1 MTTFFIGDELE
12 CYSTY
17 TPNVYEDNSLRL
29 DGFSR
34 GCVNIPESDQSQ
46 YVSAPLTD
54 SVTGAPTATNDVLW
68 THFRR
73 QTGDRYWDN
82 RPGATWYNDQDVA
95 VVREIRNP
103 GQNFSGLMQM
113 WNGTAWTNVSTPFD
127 AQYGQVA
134 TWDFRI
140 KIGTEGLIEVFKDG
154 ILISRWEG
162 DTTVVGN
169 IASFRMNAIANFNRF
184 HQLILADYSTI
195 NHTIRRRNPTGN
207 GSETGWVGDYT
218 QVDDDPQSVIGS
230 DVIYTSQS
238 GTMATFTGN
247 TMSATVAG
255 HVIKAVAVAEFSKND
270 GTGQFPQN
278 VRPVLSVNGTE
289 YEGPVDAPIGAGW
302 KGGVAFWENNPATG
316 AAWASI
322 SDVNAT
328 QFGVVAKD

>member
-17 TPNVYEDNSLRL
+17 TPNVYEDGNLAI
-29 DGFSR
+29 GGYSR
-34 GCVNIPESDQSQ
+34 GCIFIPDADQTQ

-54 SVTGAPTATNDVLW
+54 SVTGLPTATNDVLW

-82 RPGATWYNDQDVA
+82 RPGPTWYDNQGAMKVKE
-95 VVREIRNP
+95 VRS
-103 GQNFSGLMQM
+103 GQFGGKIQI
-113 WNGTAWTNVSTPFD
+113 WNGTAFVDASTPYD
-127 AQYGQVA
+127 TPYGDTRV
-134 TWDFRI
+134 WDFRI
-140 KIGTEGLIEVFKDG
+140 KIGAQGLVEVFKDG
-154 ILISRWEG
+154 ILLSRWEG
-162 DTTVVGN
+162 DTSAIVN
-169 IASFRMNAIANFNRF
+169 IGEFRMNAIANFTRF

-195 NHTIRRRNPTGN
+195 NHTIRRRNPNGN
-207 GSETGWVGDYT
+207 GAETGWVGDYT
-218 QVDDDPQSVIGS
+218 QIDDDPQSVIGG

-238 GTMATFTGN
+238 NTKATFTGQ
-247 TMSATVAG
+247 TMAATTAG

-278 VRPVLSVNGTE
+278 VRPVLSVNGTV
-289 YEGPVDAPIGAGW
+289 YEGPVNAPIGAGW